1 MERFLDS
8 DLELVLRSGFLY
20 FPLLFDPAVENELSS
35 ARGGELAAAGSGSG
49 GDTVLEVGGRHY
61 LKTMRLPALV
71 EACRNLGRNSA
82 LHLRRTLLDR
92 YGVLPCLKV
101 DGKLPVILFQILPHF
116 VRTRK
121 APSRHGARQA
131 DILAFLRSRISV
143 PPAYLEAAARFVE
156 TEPLQRLIRELED
169 GAGGLVPPE
178 DGLLRGRDLR
188 AWLLRAVELE
198 MMRAD
203 KGRLEDGLGQCERF
217 RRTSKDHLAT
227 ILFLADQ
234 TSFEVDGFGFLR
246 GGESEDYVIYKRSGE
261 YALRD
266 YYGRLYLFPDCR
278 VAVSTRGRLR
288 PFVLDRYKHPFLFG
302 HEAGQEICLREF
314 TASNEFSAGNVI
326 FALEQGLAALYSGY
340 NPRLRNGYHSLD
352 PLTQMRRSLDFA
364 DYRIPPDRPDIV
376 SGKVEVTN
384 ART

>member
-8 DLELVLRSGFLY
+8 DLELVLRSGVLY
-20 FPLLFDPAVENELSS
+20 FPLLFDPTVEKELLS
-35 ARGGELAAAGSGSG
+35 ARGGERAAAGSAFRGE
-49 GDTVLEVGGRHY
+49 TVLEVGGRHY
-61 LKTMRLPALV
+61 VETMGLPALV
-71 EACRNLGRNSA
+71 DAARSLGRNSA
-82 LHLRRTLLDR
+82 PHLKPSLLER
-92 YGVLPCLKV
+92 YGVMPCLEA

-121 APSRHGARQA
+121 APSRHAARQA
-131 DILAFLRSRISV
+131 DILAFLRSRLSV
-143 PPAYLEAAARFVE
+143 PPKYLEAAARFVE

-169 GAGGLVPPE
+169 SAGGLAPPE

-203 KGRLEDGLGQCERF
+203 KGRLEDGLAQRERF
-217 RRTSKDHLAT
+217 RGTSGEDLAT

-246 GGESEDYVIYKRSGE
+246 ERGSGDYVIYKRSGE

-278 VAVSTRGRLR
+278 VAVSARGRLR

-302 HEAGQEICLREF
+302 QEAGQEICLREF
-314 TASNEFSAGNVI
+314 AAPKEFSSGDVI
-326 FALEQGLAALYSGY
+326 SALEQGLAALYSGY

-352 PLTQMRRSLDFA
+352 PLTEIRRSLDFGN
-364 DYRIPPDRPDIV
+364 YRIAPDHPDIV